1 MKPFS
6 GIRIIDFT
14 QAHAG
19 SLATMLL
26 ADMGA
31 EVVKIER
38 AGSGDLARYW
48 APFRDKNSGYYAFLN
63 RGKKSVSLDLSK
75 PKGKQAVRTLIASAD
90 VVCENFKYGSMER
103 MGLTYEAVRAIKP
116 DVIYASLNG
125 FGQTG
130 PMRRSIG
137 LDLHLQAMSGVMD
150 ATGFPDGDP
159 VRVGAAFGDHLSGTY
174 MAQAISLAL
183 LERAKTGR
191 GQSIDISTLDALFS
205 LQREQLA
212 QGVCGQARR
221 GNRSGTHAPCGCYS
235 VADGWFLLYVTRD
248 EQWRALC
255 ACLGLEQLA
264 AREDLAYNAGRMDH
278 EDELTQLLGQALAP
292 RRRGELEQALQAA
305 GVPCSAVRSVA
316 QAMEAPRAQNLLARV
331 EDKAMGPVRF
341 PDSHFHIDT
350 IDTRVTQG
358 APLRGEHTELYLAQA
373 GYGEEQLAS
382 LLSCGAAETEV
393 QP

>member
-48 APFRDKNSGYYAFLN
+48 APFRGESSGYYAFLN

-75 PKGKQAVRTLIASAD
+75 PEGKQAVKALIAGAD

-103 MGLTYEAVRAIKP
+103 MGLTYEEVRAIKP

-130 PMRRSIG
+130 PMRRNIG
-137 LDLHLQAMSGVMD
+137 LDLHLQAMGGVMD

-159 VRVGAAFGDHLSGTY
+159 VRVGVAFGDHLSGTY

-191 GQSIDISTLDALFS
+191 GQLIDISILDALFS

-212 QGVCGQARR
+212 QGAGGPARR
-221 GNRSGTHAPCGCYS
+221 GNRSAAYAPCGCYPT
-235 VADGWFLLYVTRD
+235 ADGWLLLYVTRD

-255 ACLGLEQLA
+255 AALALDEPA
-264 AREDLAYNAGRMDH
+264 ARADLAHNAGRMAH
-278 EDELTQLLGQALAP
+278 EEELSQLLGQALSSRP
-292 RRRGELEQALQAA
+292 REELEQTLRAA
-305 GVPCSAVRSVA
+305 GVPCAAVRSVA
-316 QAMEAPRAQNLLARV
+316 QSMDDPRSQALLAQV
-331 EDKAMGPVRF
+331 DDKALGPVRF
-341 PDSHFHIDT
+341 TDSHFHIDT

-358 APLRGEHTELYLAQA
+358 APLRGEHTALYLAQA
-373 GYGEEQLAS
+373 GYSEEQLAALVNS
-382 LLSCGAAETEV
+382 GAAEMEV
-393 QP
+393 RP